1 MDGMGAAPTN
11 DPRVTV
17 LWEREG
23 RTVRLGL
30 EVEPEDPPRFTL
42 TLPHKS

>member
-1 MDGMGAAPTN
+1 MDDMGTASTN

-17 LWEREG
+17 LWERDG

-30 EVEPEDPPRFTL
+30 AVEPEECPRLATD
-42 TLPHKS
+42 LPSVD